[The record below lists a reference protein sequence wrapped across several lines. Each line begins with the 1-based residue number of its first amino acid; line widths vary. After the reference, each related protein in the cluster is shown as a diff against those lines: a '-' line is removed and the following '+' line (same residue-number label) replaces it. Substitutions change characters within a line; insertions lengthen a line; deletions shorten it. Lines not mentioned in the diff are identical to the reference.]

1 MVRRSWAKR
10 PKRSCRVG
18 NQSTSLVLASSSPR
32 RQQLLTDAGIDFEV
46 LIPDVDEQAIGQDIL
61 DAGGTPTDYVTAL
74 AEAKVVSTSIN
85 LNKVSGTR
93 ADSHSRES
101 AVRSIPGTGSSGE
114 ARSGQFP
121 GTVLCLAADTVV
133 VHRGKILG
141 KPSNRNDARATLLS
155 MSGGSVDV
163 LTAVALFD
171 GGAGDGG
178 ATEVRV
184 VTTTLKVRPLSPA
197 EVHGYVATGAADD
210 KAGSLAV
217 QDDARDFIVNIDGC
231 FSNVVGLPMCE
242 VADVIRRAETGD
254 LSRREPEPHQAPECL
269 CPTMS

>member
-85 LNKVSGTR
+85 LNKVS
-93 ADSHSRES
+93 
-101 AVRSIPGTGSSGE
+101 GSSGE